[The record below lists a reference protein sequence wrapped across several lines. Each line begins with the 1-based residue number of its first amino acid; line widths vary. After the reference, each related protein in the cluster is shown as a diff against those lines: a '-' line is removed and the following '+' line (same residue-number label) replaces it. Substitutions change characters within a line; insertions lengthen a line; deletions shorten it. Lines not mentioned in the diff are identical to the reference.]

1 MAAASRKGRDMTSE
15 PATPRVVLPAAT
27 VIVFRNAPGGDPPEV
42 LMVQRA
48 REMRFAGGMAVFP
61 GGRIDPADR
70 ELAARIAP
78 RTDPEIGAAQVAGIR
93 ETLEE
98 TGLAIGLHGAVTP
111 DEAAR
116 ARAMLHERGELAP
129 VLERFGWSLDLSQL
143 SLFAH
148 WCPDF
153 ERSFDTRFFVTDLGT
168 GNVDITVDATE
179 NTRLFWA
186 SARDFI
192 KRRDEGKIAMIF
204 PTLCNLHRVAQ
215 FGDFAGVL
223 EQSRRIEPRVIT
235 PARVMRGDE
244 LWLTIPEDR
253 GYPVTGTPFD
263 KALRG

>member
-1 MAAASRKGRDMTSE
+1 MAAASGKGAGMTSDH
-15 PATPRVVLPAAT
+15 AMPRVVIPAAT
-27 VIVFRNAPGGDPPEV
+27 VIVFRNAPGGGPPEV

-48 REMRFAGGMAVFP
+48 KEMRFAGGMAVFP
-61 GGRIDPADR
+61 GGRVDPADR
-70 ELAARIAP
+70 DLAARIAP
-78 RTDPEIGAAQVAGIR
+78 RTDPEIGAAQVAAIR

-98 TGLAIGLHGAVTP
+98 TGLAIALRNAVTP
-111 DEAAR
+111 DLVAS

-129 VLERFGWSLDLSQL
+129 VLERFGWSVDLSQL
-143 SLFAH
+143 ALFAH

-192 KRRDEGKIAMIF
+192 ARRDEGKIAMIF

-215 FGDFAGVL
+215 FDEFAGVL
-223 EQSRRIEPRVIT
+223 EHARGIEPKVIT
-235 PARVMRGDE
+235 PARVMRGGE
-244 LWLTIPEDR
+244 LWLTIPDDR
-253 GYPVTGTPFD
+253 GYPITGSPFD